1 MNLRV
6 KWLLCVVLVMI
17 SIFSAVNIGNSH
29 ISTRQSVKNHLEIT
43 DGSQFIKDAVDSLL
57 SKADG
62 TPLEKALD
70 YLRSI
75 QQPDGCISDFA
86 TSSWAVMAIAAAK
99 TPMNGR

>member
-1 MNLRV
+1 M
-6 KWLLCVVLVMI
+6 K
-17 SIFSAVNIGNSH
+17 SH
-29 ISTRQSVKNHLEIT
+29 LGII

-75 QQPDGCISDFA
+75 QQSDGCISDFA
-86 TSSWAVMAIAAAK
+86 TSSWAVMAIAAAGEDPNEWK
-99 TPMNGR
+99 VCLLYTSPSPRD